1 MEVLWYAYCLS
12 LFFFTQETNLSL
24 TQHFFIQ
31 ISTDGV
37 DGEEIH
43 LTMPSESEV
52 SSLVAT
58 SEFEHK
64 KRMGIS
70 RTTYLWLYCLRSR
83 RKDLSFP

>member
-1 MEVLWYAYCLS
+1 MPISFHCY
-12 LFFFTQETNLSL
+12 FFRSRNELIFNTT
-24 TQHFFIQ
+24 FFSIQ

-43 LTMPSESEV
+43 LTMPSESQV

-58 SEFEHK
+58 SKFEHK

-70 RTTYLWLYCLRSR
+70 HTTYLWLYCFRSR

>member
-1 MEVLWYAYCLS
+1 MSIAFRSFFHSRTEVICN
-12 LFFFTQETNLSL
+12 TT
-24 TQHFFIQ
+24 FFIQ